1 MQLGCNF
8 AVTCHQELSELL
20 AVFGLKSQPESASF
34 SFIYRITEV
43 PLSCIYWCIQCL
55 VKFCNKNEK

>member
-43 PLSCIYWCIQCL
+43 PLSVSDAFTGVYSAS
-55 VKFCNKNEK
+55 